1 MKAMSGIFSLVTS
14 LRQRLSQWLSGFS
27 VARAPTLRRIP
38 VKVPLRVQAQYRDG
52 WQPRSRYRR

>member
-1 MKAMSGIFSLVTS
+1 MKPWSGISSLFTS
-14 LRQRLSQWLSGFS
+14 LRHRLAHWLSRFA
-27 VARAPTLRRIP
+27 VARAPALRRIP

>member
-1 MKAMSGIFSLVTS
+1 VKPWSGISSLIAS
-14 LRQRLSQWLSGFS
+14 LRHRLVRWLSRVT
-27 VARAPTLRRIP
+27 VARAPVLLRVP

>member
-1 MKAMSGIFSLVTS
+1 MKPWTGISSLIHS
-14 LRQRLSQWLSGFS
+14 LRHRLVSWISRFS
-27 VARAPTLRRIP
+27 VLPSPVLRRVP